1 MTITI
6 LDYGVG
12 NLKSVQK
19 AFEYLGESTL
29 ITNDPEDI
37 NNATKLVFPGQGACG
52 QAMVYLK
59 ARYLIEPVTQFIRC
73 GRPFLGICLGFQLLF
88 DSSEEDGGQDTLGL
102 ISGQVKR
109 FSEPNLKVPQMGW
122 NILNIK
128 KGIGNQGPCFSRC
141 RSGDYVYFVH
151 SFYATD
157 VDSKVVTST
166 ATYGETTFVASV
178 CQDNM
183 WGMQFHPEKSGDVGL
198 CILADFVKL

>member
-37 NNATKLVFPGQGACG
+37 NCATKLVFPGQGACG

-59 ARYLIEPVTQFIRC
+59 SKHLIQPVTQFIRR

-88 DSSEEDGGQDTLGL
+88 DCSEEDGGQETLGL

-109 FSEPNLKVPQMGW
+109 FSEPNIKVPQMGW
-122 NILNIK
+122 NVLNE
-128 KGIGNQGPCFSRC
+128 
-141 RSGDYVYFVH
+141 SGDYVYFVH
-151 SFYATD
+151 SFYVTG
-157 VDSKVVTST
+157 VDSDIVTST
-166 ATYGETTFVASV
+166 TTYGETTFVSSI

-198 CILADFVKL
+198 RILADFVKL